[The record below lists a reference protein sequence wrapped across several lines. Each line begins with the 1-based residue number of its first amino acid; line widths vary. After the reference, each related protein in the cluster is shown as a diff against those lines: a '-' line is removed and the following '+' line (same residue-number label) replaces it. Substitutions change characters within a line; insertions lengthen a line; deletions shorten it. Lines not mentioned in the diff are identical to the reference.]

1 MAGRPTVRFDFPGAG
16 VVPTRDDFLRLAE
29 HGNVVPVCRAVLA
42 DTETP
47 VSAFRKLGGRHAFL
61 LESVEGG
68 EKVGR
73 YSILGR
79 DPFRVIRSRGREVT
93 VEDGGGTR
101 RLTLDERRDPLE
113 VLRAELA
120 PFRPVALEGLPPFT
134 GGAVGYIGYDLV
146 RFVERLPAT
155 ATGDLALPDLYF
167 VLTDTCLIFD
177 RVKHGL
183 LAVANAVIDG
193 DPGAAYDAAVAKV
206 DALLADLQRPAQLA
220 ASRDGNAQMTAH
232 SNLTQTEFESMVTR
246 AKDYIAAG
254 DVIQVV
260 LSRRWECPVSCAP
273 FDIYRALRAVNPSPY
288 MYYLA
293 FDGVEVVGASPEQ
306 LVGCRDGV
314 AVTRP
319 IAGTRPRGQS
329 DAEDARLVA
338 ELLADPK
345 ERAEHLM
352 LVDLGRND
360 LGRVCEYGTVHV
372 DPFMT
377 IEKYSHVSHIVSEVR
392 GRLRAGL
399 DAFDLLRAAFPAG
412 TVSGAPKVRA
422 MEIIEELEPVRR
434 GLYAGAVGYIGFDGT
449 MDTAITIRTIICAG
463 GTAYI
468 QAGAGIVADSVP
480 SREYEETE
488 SKARAMRKA
497 IDFATHELTG
507 KV

>member
-1 MAGRPTVRFDFPGAG
+1 MASRPTVRFDFPRAG
-16 VVPTRDDFLRLAE
+16 VFPTRDDFVRLAE
-29 HGNVVPVCRAVLA
+29 HGNIIPVCRAVLA

-47 VSAFRKLGGRHAFL
+47 VSAFRKVGGERHAFL

-79 DPFRVIRSRGREVT
+79 EPFRVIRSRGREVT
-93 VEDGGGTR
+93 IEGRGGVR
-101 RLTLDERRDPLE
+101 HVTLDAGRDPLD

-120 PFRPVALEGLPPFT
+120 SFRPVTLEGLPPFT

-146 RFVERLPAT
+146 RFFEHLPAT
-155 ATGDLALPDLYF
+155 TPDDLGLPDLYF

-183 LAVANAVIDG
+183 LAVANAVIEG

-206 DALLADLQRPAQLA
+206 DALLADLQCPSLPP
-220 ASRDGNAQMTAH
+220 ASRDGTAETITH
-232 SNLTQTEFESMVTR
+232 SNLTQGEFESKVTR

-260 LSRRWECPVSCAP
+260 LSRRWECPVTCPP

-293 FDGVEVVGASPEQ
+293 FEGVEVVGASPEQ
-306 LVGCRDGV
+306 LVGCRDDI

-360 LGRVCEYGTVHV
+360 LGRVCDYGTVRV

-392 GRLRAGL
+392 GRLRPGL

-434 GLYAGAVGYIGFDGT
+434 GPYAGAVGYIGFDGT
-449 MDTAITIRTIICAG
+449 MDTAITIRTIVCAG
-463 GTAYI
+463 GQAYI
-468 QAGAGIVADSVP
+468 QAGAGIVADSIP

-488 SKARAMRKA
+488 NKARAMRKA
-497 IDFATHELTG
+497 IDLAMGGL
-507 KV
+507 